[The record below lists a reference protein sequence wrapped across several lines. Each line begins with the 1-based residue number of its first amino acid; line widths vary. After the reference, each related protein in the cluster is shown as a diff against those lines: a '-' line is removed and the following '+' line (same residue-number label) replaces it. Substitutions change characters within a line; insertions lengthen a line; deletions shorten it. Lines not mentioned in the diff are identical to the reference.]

1 MEPEEFTNLELLRNY
16 ELRPSRSG
24 QLPSL
29 QAVYAQGISAQQ
41 LGELF
46 AEGPPQP
53 PPRSVDVAQLH
64 FMHRSC
70 TNLMKPSE
78 AGCHTVLHTATQL
91 QSGSLLPEQ
100 LPPLEVWQDQHGA
113 PSDAP

>member
-78 AGCHTVLHTATQL
+78 AGCHTC
-91 QSGSLLPEQ
+91 LLYT
-100 LPPLEVWQDQHGA
+100 
-113 PSDAP
+113 SDAADEEDSVDLGGRRIIKKKKKQH